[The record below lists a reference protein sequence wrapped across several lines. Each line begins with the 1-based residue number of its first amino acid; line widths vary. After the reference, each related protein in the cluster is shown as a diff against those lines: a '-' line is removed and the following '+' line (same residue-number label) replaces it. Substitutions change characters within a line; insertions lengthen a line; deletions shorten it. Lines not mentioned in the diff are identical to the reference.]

1 MNALA
6 LPAIEAKLNDLCA
19 AIAANPEVMAAREKA
34 EAFLSDEAA
43 VELYRE
49 VITLGRSLEQR
60 DRGGIAIPDADVQTF
75 EVLQM
80 RVDAHDGIR
89 AFQEAQEVLQGIGNM
104 VNGFVTKTLE
114 KGKVPTAEEVFGGGG
129 CGEGCGCH

>member
-19 AIAANPEVMAAREKA
+19 AIAANAEVIAAREKA

-43 VELYRE
+43 VDLYRE
-49 VITLGRSLEQR
+49 VVTLGRSLEQR
-60 DRGGIAIPDADVQTF
+60 DRNGVMIPDADVQTF

-80 RVDAHDGIR
+80 RVDAHEGIR
-89 AFQEAQEVLQGIGNM
+89 AFQEAQEVLQGIGNL

-114 KGKVPTAEEVFGGGG
+114 KGKVPTAEEVFGSGG